1 MKRLFMYHGAEHK
14 TIACYEA
21 EDELVPA
28 RAKKYSRLH
37 PRCGTNYL
45 FLVMAISILFLT
57 VIDAV
62 FIYGF
67 KFEIQNSILE
77 FLFRFGV
84 RIICIPLIAGISYE
98 VLRAAAKS
106 DGWFAKVVRA
116 PGMGLQLITTKEPTE
131 DMLEV
136 AIAAFYIAM
145 GERSCD
151 YYNKLADEP
160 ENPQPADAAEPHE
173 NAEAAAA
180 EKAECTGNAEPEAK
194 AETAAEAQ

>member
-1 MKRLFMYHGAEHK
+1 
-14 TIACYEA
+14 
-21 EDELVPA
+21 
-28 RAKKYSRLH
+28 
-37 PRCGTNYL
+37 
-45 FLVMAISILFLT
+45 MAISILFLT

-160 ENPQPADAAEPHE
+160 ENPQPDDAAEPHE

-180 EKAECTGNAEPEAK
+180 AEKAECTENAEPEAK